1 MIYIFS
7 YFLFTGRNLDPME
20 QSPKSNDVGP
30 SNDVGVLC
38 TRAMNNSEPGEKD
51 EFMRVFYWGRQV
63 FALMLGVVYGNVQ
76 LKGAAPF
83 LLFMG
88 INIGIVYIYAV
99 KSQAKNNINFIN
111 TWELVKN
118 GLITSSIAFTVVWIL
133 IYKFS
138 QSDFLFMTYKRA
150 KY

>member
-1 MIYIFS
+1 
-7 YFLFTGRNLDPME
+7 
-20 QSPKSNDVGP
+20 
-30 SNDVGVLC
+30 
-38 TRAMNNSEPGEKD
+38 
-51 EFMRVFYWGRQV
+51 MRVFYWGRQV